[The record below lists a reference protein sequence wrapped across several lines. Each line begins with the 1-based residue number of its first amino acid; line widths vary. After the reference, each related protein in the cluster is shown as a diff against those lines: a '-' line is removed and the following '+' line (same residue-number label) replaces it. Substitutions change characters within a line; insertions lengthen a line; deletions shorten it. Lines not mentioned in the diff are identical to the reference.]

1 MSLETIYARRSIRQF
16 TNEAVTEGQAEELLK
31 AAMAAPSGRDMKPWH
46 FVVVEERETL
56 GRIADAH
63 PYGKMIESAALCIAV
78 LGDPAVNGDYWIVD
92 CAAATQNILL
102 AATALGLGSC
112 WVGVFPREERKPP
125 LQEVLGVPD
134 DMEIC
139 SLVAIGHPAESK
151 PARTQ
156 YDPAR
161 IHRERW

>member
-1 MSLETIYARRSIRQF
+1 MSLETIYARRSIRRF
-16 TNEAVTEGQAEELLK
+16 TDREVTAEQEGELLR

-46 FVVVEERETL
+46 FVVVGKRETL
-56 GRIADAH
+56 QRIADAH
-63 PYGKMIESAALCIAV
+63 PFGKMIESAALCIAV

-125 LQEVLGVPD
+125 LREILGVPG

-156 YDPAR
+156 YDPSR
-161 IHRERW
+161 VHRERW

>member
-1 MSLETIYARRSIRQF
+1 MSMEAIYARRSIRQF
-16 TNEAVTEGQAEELLK
+16 TSEAVTDSQAEELLK

-46 FVVVEERETL
+46 FVVVGEREAL
-56 GRIADAH
+56 RRIADAH
-63 PYGKMIESAALCIAV
+63 PFGKMIASAALCIAV

-125 LQEVLGVPD
+125 LRKILGVPGE
-134 DMEIC
+134 MEIC

-161 IHRERW
+161 VHRERW